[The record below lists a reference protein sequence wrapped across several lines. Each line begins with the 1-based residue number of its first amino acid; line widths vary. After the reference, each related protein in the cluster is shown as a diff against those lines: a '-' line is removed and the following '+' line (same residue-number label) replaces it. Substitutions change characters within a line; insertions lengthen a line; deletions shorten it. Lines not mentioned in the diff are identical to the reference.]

1 MYLIEYSCDRGKPL
15 EQLYFHKNRRITN
28 PSTPT
33 THHYC
38 NPRRI
43 INGLDRIS
51 ASWQE
56 RKKDILVSENVNNKM
71 EDEFIK
77 LFHEYKSC
85 IEVGMSMDIQAFL
98 KGRED
103 IKEYN
108 IKADETKK
116 ILISI
121 KLNKFSKLSA
131 KRLFEEFV
139 SFVGYNGINLY
150 ICNDMVGEIK
160 YLYLTA
166 TNSNCA
172 GVKMEVEIE

>member
-1 MYLIEYSCDRGKPL
+1 M
-15 EQLYFHKNRRITN
+15 
-28 PSTPT
+28 
-33 THHYC
+33 
-38 NPRRI
+38 
-43 INGLDRIS
+43 
-51 ASWQE
+51 
-56 RKKDILVSENVNNKM
+56 VSENVNNKM
-71 EDEFIK
+71 DDEFIK

-103 IKEYN
+103 IREYN
-108 IKADETKK
+108 IKADETEK

-150 ICNDMVGEIK
+150 IYNDMVGEIK